1 MANATTW
8 SDQTT
13 STDSITR
20 RKTMTEYRCEAE
32 CLKSTSKALLVNVDG
47 EEMWIPKSQ
56 IHDDS
61 EVFDDDE
68 HSQGTLVISE
78 WIAEQKGLL

>member
-1 MANATTW
+1 MREGVEFHDVFAKY
-8 SDQTT
+8 
-13 STDSITR
+13 DSG
-20 RKTMTEYRCEAE
+20 
-32 CLKSTSKALLVNVDG
+32 KALLCVIEG

-61 EVFDDDE
+61 EVWQE
-68 HSQGTLVISE
+68 HDRGVLVITE